1 MDYLYLIIPLIVVI
15 GSQAIKLATDGIRG
29 NFDLRNFFI
38 TYGGMP
44 SSHTALAISV
54 TTLVGL
60 RQGFQSALFA
70 VALVFTLLVMRD
82 AMTIRRMLGKHGQA
96 LNQLL
101 AGSPDAPHFP
111 ERLGHSVLEVVAG
124 AVWGVAVTYFL
135 NLL

>member
-1 MDYLYLIIPLIVVI
+1 MDYLYLIIPLIVVV

-44 SSHTALAISV
+44 SSHTALAVSV

-60 RQGFQSALFA
+60 RQGFASALFA
-70 VALVFTLLVMRD
+70 VALCFTLLVMRD
-82 AMTIRRMLGKHGQA
+82 AMTVRRVLGKQGQA

-101 AGSPDAPHFP
+101 APSSTAARFP
-111 ERLGHSVLEVVAG
+111 ERLGHSALEVVAG